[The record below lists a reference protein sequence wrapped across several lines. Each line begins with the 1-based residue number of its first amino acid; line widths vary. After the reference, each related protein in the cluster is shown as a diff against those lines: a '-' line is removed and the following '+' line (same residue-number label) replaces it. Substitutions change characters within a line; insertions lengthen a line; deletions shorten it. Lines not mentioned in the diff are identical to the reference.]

1 MKLPLKEIKGIRIV
15 SSGTTT
21 ISANT
26 TVILDTET
34 LNANEVVFVSSHVT
48 NSVLNAQWGE
58 GNFSP
63 TVSDYVN
70 LYFKKNGFVNGIQLV
85 ATNNSL
91 VSSRTV
97 QWAIIAIQL

>member
-1 MKLPLKEIKGIRIV
+1 MKLPLKEIKGIRIL

-21 ISANT
+21 VSANT
-26 TVILDTET
+26 TVVLDTKT
-34 LNANEVVFVSSHVT
+34 VNANEVVFVSSHVT

-63 TVSDYVN
+63 AISDYVN
-70 LYFKKNGFVNGIQLV
+70 LYFKKNGFANGIQLI
-85 ATNNSL
+85 ADNNNP